1 MSALGDAAARVAV
14 LTALRDRIANELT
27 GAKDDLREGLGA
39 AYHEHGTDRLAA
51 TLPDGEKVAS
61 ISWISPGTRFRVADE
76 SMFAEWVLENH
87 PTEVKTVLQ
96 VRPVWLN
103 VYLKDGLRALGNQA
117 VDRFTGE
124 LVPGVEA
131 FEASEYARLSFSQ
144 DGRGAVAEA
153 WREGRINGLL
163 VLSAPGRRG
172 DAGE

>member
-14 LTALRDRIANELT
+14 LTALRDRIADELT
-27 GAKDDLREGLGA
+27 GAKDELREGLGE
-39 AYHEHGTDRLAA
+39 AYREHGTDRLAA
-51 TLPDGEKVAS
+51 TLPGGEKIAS
-61 ISWISPGTRFRVADE
+61 VSWISPGVRFRVADE
-76 SMFAEWVLENH
+76 SVFSEWVLENH

-103 VYLKDGLRALGNQA
+103 VYLKDGLRALGDQA

-131 FEASEYARLSFSQ
+131 FGGSEYPRLAFSR
-144 DGRGAVAEA
+144 DGRVAVAEA

-163 VLSAPGRRG
+163 ALAAPRRSG
-172 DAGE
+172 ADE